1 MADAQQG
8 NERSM
13 GGATRPPNS
22 GLPPA
27 DGPNNPGA
35 GGSSSWGQGNN
46 GSAGA
51 AILNFVTGGSS
62 TNAANNNPKG
72 ANNNESM
79 TAMTRSDREAWSRGG
94 RQFSSPREVYTR
106 SLHRICL
113 KFTTSEDEDEGKPE
127 PATAYWT
134 LYGRSTTIGNGGP
147 SSPKPDDICRRMD
160 DSMTGPAAGIL
171 SRLNDLDGEQSA
183 LHAIHAGMTCG
194 WHIRGDRGDAAV
206 RVGKAKVLSSHR
218 NAAIMGSDSNDEAP
232 RKEARMLSLAAERW
246 VLCKGASFAAGNS
259 VFNVEDVNEAKQK
272 ITVHCSKGPMRGKLI
287 DVHASRCP
295 FVFGRAHEADLCI
308 MDRELSRKHGAI
320 LYVPSRGAETAKGG
334 KKTGSFILTDLE
346 STNGSYMRL
355 VGPYG
360 HKGMGAL
367 SVGDEFIVGRT
378 GFSVNRFDYG
388 ISEAIGARPT
398 MEDRTIVVQ
407 SLMCDPNDGYY
418 NNEPKDT
425 LNELA
430 MTTFAAVFDG
440 HGGDEC
446 SNYLVEAMPH
456 NIRTH
461 MLAER
466 EALRTAIENSRNARG
481 GQEQAEDATSELM
494 RRILKTAY
502 LRTDKDFITPK
513 SAPQSGS
520 TAATI
525 VLMGRRL
532 FAANVGDS
540 RVVLCR
546 SGGQCVELTS
556 DHKPSRPDE
565 AARVRAAGGFIL
577 HKRVMGELAI
587 TRAFGDKSFK
597 MGIKAMLEEEA
608 DELSGGA
615 SGINDN
621 DIAKDLTAPLVSS
634 EPEIASMVL
643 SHNDE
648 FLLLACDGLFD
659 VFRSQDA
666 IALARQELIAHRGEP
681 AEVARILSDQAIRV
695 RRSRD
700 NVSILI
706 IVLRPFWEL

>member
-1 MADAQQG
+1 
-8 NERSM
+8 
-13 GGATRPPNS
+13 
-22 GLPPA
+22 
-27 DGPNNPGA
+27 
-35 GGSSSWGQGNN
+35 
-46 GSAGA
+46 
-51 AILNFVTGGSS
+51 
-62 TNAANNNPKG
+62 
-72 ANNNESM
+72 
-79 TAMTRSDREAWSRGG
+79 
-94 RQFSSPREVYTR
+94 
-106 SLHRICL
+106 
-113 KFTTSEDEDEGKPE
+113 
-127 PATAYWT
+127 
-134 LYGRSTTIGNGGP
+134 
-147 SSPKPDDICRRMD
+147 
-160 DSMTGPAAGIL
+160 
-171 SRLNDLDGEQSA
+171 
-183 LHAIHAGMTCG
+183 
-194 WHIRGDRGDAAV
+194 
-206 RVGKAKVLSSHR
+206 
-218 NAAIMGSDSNDEAP
+218 
-232 RKEARMLSLAAERW
+232 
-246 VLCKGASFAAGNS
+246 
-259 VFNVEDVNEAKQK
+259 
-272 ITVHCSKGPMRGKLI
+272 MRGKLI
-287 DVHASRCP
+287 DVYASRCP
-295 FVFGRAHEADLCI
+295 YVFGRAHEADLCI
-308 MDRELSRKHGAI
+308 MDRELSRKHGVI
-320 LYVPSRGAETAKGG
+320 VYVPNRNSNSPTKNANRKINGT
-334 KKTGSFILTDLE
+334 FILSDLE

-360 HKGMGAL
+360 HKGIGAVSL
-367 SVGDEFIVGRT
+367 GDEFIVGRT
-378 GFSVNRFDYG
+378 GFSINRFDYG

-398 MEDRTIVVQ
+398 MEDRSIVIQ
-407 SLMCDPNDGYY
+407 SLMCAPPECYY
-418 NNEPKDT
+418 NNEPKEA

-446 SNYLVEAMPH
+446 SNFLVEALPRH
-456 NIRTH
+456 IRNQ
-461 MLAER
+461 MFSDKD
-466 EALRTAIENSRNARG
+466 ALRTAIESSRSARG
-481 GQEQAEDATSELM
+481 GHSEQSEDATSELM

-502 LRTDKDFITPK
+502 LRADKEFISPK

-520 TAATI
+520 TAATVI
-525 VLMGRRL
+525 LMGRRL

-546 SGGQCVELTS
+546 GGGQCVELTS

-608 DELSGGA
+608 EDANGGA
-615 SGINDN
+615 GNDN
-621 DIAKDLTAPLVSS
+621 DIARDLTAPLVSS

>member
-1 MADAQQG
+1 MSDKTDAISRNP
-8 NERSM
+8 NER
-13 GGATRPPNS
+13 
-22 GLPPA
+22 
-27 DGPNNPGA
+27 D
-35 GGSSSWGQGNN
+35 
-46 GSAGA
+46 
-51 AILNFVTGGSS
+51 
-62 TNAANNNPKG
+62 
-72 ANNNESM
+72 
-79 TAMTRSDREAWSRGG
+79 AWTRGG
-94 RQFSSPREVYTR
+94 RQFASAREVYTR
-106 SLHRICL
+106 SLYRLCL

-134 LYGRSTTIGNGGP
+134 VSGRTCTIGNGIN
-147 SSPKPDDICRRMD
+147 SSPTPDDICRRMD
-160 DSMTGPAAGIL
+160 DSMTGPAAGVL
-171 SRLNDLDGEQSA
+171 ARLTDFDGEQAA
-183 LHAIHAGMTCG
+183 LYSLRAGMTTG
-194 WHIRGDRGDAAV
+194 WHIRGDRGDSAV
-206 RVGKAKVLSSHR
+206 RVGKAKIFTTSS
-218 NAAIMGSDSNDEAP
+218 NGSTDEP
-232 RKEARMLSLAAERW
+232 RKEARLLSLDAERW
-246 VLCKGASFAAGNS
+246 ILCKGASFAAGNS
-259 VFNVEDVNEAKQK
+259 VFNVEEVNDIKQK

-287 DVHASRCP
+287 DIYASRCP

-320 LYVPSRGAETAKGG
+320 VYLSSALGANKSKRSGIFVLA
-334 KKTGSFILTDLE
+334 DLE
-346 STNGSYMRL
+346 STNGSYIRL
-355 VGPYG
+355 VGPYS
-360 HKGMGAL
+360 HKGMGTL
-367 SVGDEFIVGRT
+367 TVGDEFIVGRT
-378 GFSVNRFDYG
+378 GFSVNRFDFG

-398 MEDRTIVVQ
+398 MEDRSIVIQ
-407 SLMCDPNDGYY
+407 SLMYEHPENYY
-418 NNEPKDT
+418 GGEKKET

-446 SNYLVEAMPH
+446 SNFLVLALPR
-456 NIRTH
+456 NIRTQ
-461 MLAER
+461 MYTER
-466 EALRTAIENSRNARG
+466 EALRNSIETSRGSRG
-481 GQEQAEDATSELM
+481 GHSEQSEDATSELM

-502 LRTDKDFITPK
+502 LRTDKEFISPK
-513 SAPQSGS
+513 NAPQSGS
-520 TAATI
+520 TAATCI
-525 VLMGRRL
+525 LMGRRL

-597 MGIKAMLEEEA
+597 MGIKAIL
-608 DELSGGA
+608 DEDSEDANNAA
-615 SGINDN
+615 SSD
-621 DIAKDLTAPLVSS
+621 DIARDLTAPLVSS

>member
-1 MADAQQG
+1 MAGRFA
-8 NERSM
+8 N
-13 GGATRPPNS
+13 GGPLVEVAMN
-22 GLPPA
+22 
-27 DGPNNPGA
+27 
-35 GGSSSWGQGNN
+35 
-46 GSAGA
+46 SAGA
-51 AILNFVTGGSS
+51 KAGGPPPTANGSGS
-62 TNAANNNPKG
+62 GGAAG
-72 ANNNESM
+72 GDGTLAR
-79 TAMTRSDREAWSRGG
+79 ADRDGWSRGG
-94 RQFSSPREVYTR
+94 RQFASSREVYTR
-106 SLHRICL
+106 SLFRICL

-127 PATAYWT
+127 PGTAYWT
-134 LYGRSTTIGNGGP
+134 LYGRTTTIGNGASG
-147 SSPKPDDICRRMD
+147 SATPDDICRRMD
-160 DSMTGPAAGIL
+160 DSMTGPAAGVL
-171 SRLNDLDGEQSA
+171 ARLTDFDGEQAA
-183 LHAIHAGMTCG
+183 LHALRAAMTTG

-206 RVGKAKVLSSHR
+206 RVGKAKIMTIGGSQNQAADGSS
-218 NAAIMGSDSNDEAP
+218 A
-232 RKEARMLSLAAERW
+232 RKEVRLLTLDAERW

-287 DVHASRCP
+287 DIHASRCP
-295 FVFGRAHEADLCI
+295 YVFGRAHEADLCI

-320 LYVPSRGAETAKGG
+320 LYLPNKAGKKGG
-334 KKTGSFILTDLE
+334 NFILTDLE

-367 SVGDEFIVGRT
+367 CIGDEFIVGRT

-398 MEDRTIVVQ
+398 MEDRSVVIQ
-407 SLMCDPNDGYY
+407 NLIGAPPDFYY
-418 NNEPKDT
+418 GGEPKET

-440 HGGDEC
+440 HGGGEC
-446 SNYLVEAMPH
+446 SNYLVDVLPKFV
-456 NIRTH
+456 RSQ

-466 EALRTAIENSRNARG
+466 EALRVAIENSRGARG
-481 GQEQAEDATSELM
+481 AHSEQTEDAASELM

-502 LRTDKDFITPK
+502 LRADKEFITPK

-520 TAATI
+520 TAATVI
-525 VLMGRRL
+525 LMGRRL

-546 SGGQCVELTS
+546 GGGQCVELTS

-608 DELSGGA
+608 EDMSGAVGM
-615 SGINDN
+615 SDN
-621 DIAKDLTAPLVSS
+621 DIAKDLTAPLVSA

-706 IVLRPFWEL
+706 IPLRPFWEL

>member
-1 MADAQQG
+1 
-8 NERSM
+8 
-13 GGATRPPNS
+13 
-22 GLPPA
+22 
-27 DGPNNPGA
+27 
-35 GGSSSWGQGNN
+35 
-46 GSAGA
+46 
-51 AILNFVTGGSS
+51 
-62 TNAANNNPKG
+62 
-72 ANNNESM
+72 
-79 TAMTRSDREAWSRGG
+79 
-94 RQFSSPREVYTR
+94 
-106 SLHRICL
+106 
-113 KFTTSEDEDEGKPE
+113 
-127 PATAYWT
+127 
-134 LYGRSTTIGNGGP
+134 
-147 SSPKPDDICRRMD
+147 
-160 DSMTGPAAGIL
+160 MTGPAAGVLARIT
-171 SRLNDLDGEQSA
+171 DFDGEASA
-183 LHAIHAGMTCG
+183 LHALRASMTAG

-206 RVGKAKVLSSHR
+206 RVGKAKVFVNNSKGSS
-218 NAAIMGSDSNDEAP
+218 GDEP
-232 RKEARMLSLAAERW
+232 RKEARLLTLDAERW
-246 VLCKGASFAAGNS
+246 ALCKGASFAAGNS
-259 VFNVEDVNEAKQK
+259 VFNVEDVNESKEK
-272 ITVHCSKGPMRGKLI
+272 ITIHCSKGPMRGKLI
-287 DVHASRCP
+287 DIYAARCP
-295 FVFGRAHEADLCI
+295 YVFGRAHEADLCI

-320 LYVPSRGAETAKGG
+320 LFLPSG
-334 KKTGSFILTDLE
+334 KFVLADLE

-360 HKGMGAL
+360 QKGMGAL
-367 SVGDEFIVGRT
+367 TLGDEFIVGRT

-398 MEDRTIVVQ
+398 MEDRSIVVQ
-407 SLMCDPNDGYY
+407 SLLYEQPQNYY
-418 NNEPKDT
+418 DSEQKEA

-446 SNYLVEAMPH
+446 SNFLVDALPQSVRSQMF
-456 NIRTH
+456 
-461 MLAER
+461 AER
-466 EALRTAIENSRNARG
+466 DALRNAIESSRGVRG
-481 GQEQAEDATSELM
+481 GHSEQSEDATSELM

-502 LRTDKDFITPK
+502 LRTDKEFISPK

-520 TAATI
+520 TAATVI
-525 VLMGRRL
+525 LMGRRL
-532 FAANVGDS
+532 FVANVGDS

-546 SGGQCVELTS
+546 GGGQCVELTS

-597 MGIKAMLEEEA
+597 MGIKAMLDEESE
-608 DELSGGA
+608 D
-615 SGINDN
+615 INGTMSEDV
-621 DIAKDLTAPLVSS
+621 AKDLTAPLVSS

-643 SHNDE
+643 SHSDE

>member
-1 MADAQQG
+1 MATVPD
-8 NERSM
+8 S
-13 GGATRPPNS
+13 S
-22 GLPPA
+22 W
-27 DGPNNPGA
+27 NNASA
-35 GGSSSWGQGNN
+35 GGSSTL
-46 GSAGA
+46 
-51 AILNFVTGGSS
+51 LNFVTGG
-62 TNAANNNPKG
+62 AAGNSNRTD
-72 ANNNESM
+72 ANR
-79 TAMTRSDREAWSRGG
+79 AEAETWSRGG
-94 RQFSSPREVYTR
+94 RQFSSAREVYTR
-106 SLHRICL
+106 SLFRICL

-127 PATAYWT
+127 PATAFWT
-134 LYGRSTTIGNGGP
+134 LYGRQTTIGNGGP
-147 SSPKPDDICRRMD
+147 SSHAPDDICRRMD
-160 DSMTGPAAGIL
+160 DSMTGPSAGIL
-171 SRLNDLDGEQSA
+171 SRLTDADGDQAASYA
-183 LHAIHAGMTCG
+183 LRAGMTTG
-194 WHIRGDRGDAAV
+194 WHIKGDRGDAAV
-206 RVGKAKVLSSHR
+206 RVGKAKVFSGKNGPDGPTR
-218 NAAIMGSDSNDEAP
+218 EAQI
-232 RKEARMLSLAAERW
+232 LSLDADRW
-246 VLCKGASFAAGNS
+246 ALVKGASFAAGNS
-259 VFNVEDVNEAKQK
+259 VFNVEDINDAKQK
-272 ITVHCSKGPMRGKLI
+272 ITIHCSKGPMRGKLI
-287 DVHASRCP
+287 DIYASRCP

-308 MDRELSRKHGAI
+308 MDRELSRRHGAV
-320 LYVPSRGAETAKGG
+320 LYLPNR
-334 KKTGSFILTDLE
+334 KTGRAKSSNGVFILVDLE

-360 HKGMGAL
+360 FKGMGSL
-367 SVGDEFIVGRT
+367 TVGDEFIVGRT

-398 MEDRTIVVQ
+398 MEDRTIVIQ
-407 SLMCDPNDGYY
+407 SLVYEPRHGYY
-418 NNEPKDT
+418 KNEPKSE
-425 LNELA
+425 LEELA
-430 MTTFAAVFDG
+430 MTTFAGVFDG

-446 SNYLVEAMPH
+446 SNYLVEALPH
-456 NIRTH
+456 HVRQG
-461 MLAER
+461 MYAER
-466 EALRTAIENSRNARG
+466 QALRQAIETSRTTSRA
-481 GQEQAEDATSELM
+481 EQTEDAASELM
-494 RRILKTAY
+494 RKILKTAY
-502 LRTDKDFITPK
+502 LKTDKEFITPK
-513 SAPQSGS
+513 TAPQSGS
-520 TAATI
+520 TAATVI
-525 VLMGRRL
+525 LLGRRL

-546 SGGQCVELTS
+546 GGGQCVELTS

-608 DELSGGA
+608 DEIAQGLNE
-615 SGINDN
+615 NDQ
-621 DIAKDLTAPLVSS
+621 AKDLTAPLVSA

>member
-1 MADAQQG
+1 MMAG
-8 NERSM
+8 T
-13 GGATRPPNS
+13 GGA
-22 GLPPA
+22 
-27 DGPNNPGA
+27 GA
-35 GGSSSWGQGNN
+35 NGGSGG
-46 GSAGA
+46 AGA
-51 AILNFVTGGSS
+51 AILNFVTGGSGS
-62 TNAANNNPKG
+62 APTSASGAAQAQTAKTGASGAVAPAGAGAVGGPDG
-72 ANNNESM
+72 ANN
-79 TAMTRSDREAWSRGG
+79 AAAGAVAAAARADGWSRGG
-94 RQFSSPREVYTR
+94 RQFASSREVYTR
-106 SLHRICL
+106 SLYRLCL

-134 LYGRSTTIGNGGP
+134 LYGRTTTIGNGGP
-147 SSPKPDDICRRMD
+147 NSPAPDDICRRMD
-160 DSMTGPAAGIL
+160 DSMSGPSAGVL
-171 SRLNDLDGEQSA
+171 ARLTDFDGEQSA
-183 LHAIHAGMTCG
+183 LHALRAGMTSG
-194 WHIRGDRGDAAV
+194 WHIRGERGDAAV
-206 RVGKAKVLSSHR
+206 RVGRAKVIAGPKGSNTAGGAAGGDGA
-218 NAAIMGSDSNDEAP
+218 NAGP
-232 RKEARMLSLAAERW
+232 QKEARLLSLDAERW

-259 VFNVEDVNEAKQK
+259 VFNVEDVNDAKQK

-287 DVHASRCP
+287 DIYAARCP
-295 FVFGRAHEADLCI
+295 YVFGRAHEADLCI

-320 LYVPSRGAETAKGG
+320 LYLPAAKAGG
-334 KKTGSFILTDLE
+334 KKTGGVFILVDLE

-360 HKGMGAL
+360 HKGVGAL
-367 SVGDEFIVGRT
+367 SIGDEFIVGRT

-398 MEDRTIVVQ
+398 MEDRSVVIQ
-407 SLMCDPNDGYY
+407 SLMSNPPESYY
-418 NNEPKDT
+418 SGEPKET

-430 MTTFAAVFDG
+430 MTSFAAVFDG

-446 SNYLVEAMPH
+446 SNYLVDALPRS
-456 NIRTH
+456 IRNQ

-466 EALRTAIENSRNARG
+466 EALRTAIESSRGIRG
-481 GQEQAEDATSELM
+481 AHSEQAEDAASELM

-502 LRTDKDFITPK
+502 LRTDKEFISPK
-513 SAPQSGS
+513 TAPQSGS
-520 TAATI
+520 TAATVI
-525 VLMGRRL
+525 LMGRRL

-546 SGGQCVELTS
+546 GGGQCVELTS

-597 MGIKAMLEEEA
+597 MGIKAMLEE
-608 DELSGGA
+608 DSGDGS
-615 SGINDN
+615 SGMNDS

-643 SHNDE
+643 SHDDE

>member
-1 MADAQQG
+1 MATVPDSSASAAASFA
-8 NERSM
+8 N
-13 GGATRPPNS
+13 GGTASTS
-22 GLPPA
+22 G
-27 DGPNNPGA
+27 PG
-35 GGSSSWGQGNN
+35 GGSG
-46 GSAGA
+46 
-51 AILNFVTGGSS
+51 ILNFVTGPP
-62 TNAANNNPKG
+62 NAAAG
-72 ANNNESM
+72 SAVV
-79 TAMTRSDREAWSRGG
+79 DRDAWTRGG
-94 RQFSSPREVYTR
+94 RHFASSREVYTR
-106 SLHRICL
+106 SLFRLCL

-127 PATAYWT
+127 PATAFWT

-147 SSPKPDDICRRMD
+147 SSHAPDDICRRMD
-160 DSMTGPAAGIL
+160 DSMTGPSAGMLARITD
-171 SRLNDLDGEQSA
+171 NDGEQA
-183 LHAIHAGMTCG
+183 AIHALRSGLTCG

-206 RVGKAKVLSSHR
+206 RVGKAKVFSTQH
-218 NAAIMGSDSNDEAP
+218 AVSDGTPRREAQL
-232 RKEARMLSLAAERW
+232 LSLAADRW
-246 VLCKGASFAAGNS
+246 ILCKGSSFAAGNS
-259 VFNVEDVNEAKQK
+259 VFNVEDYNESKQK

-308 MDRELSRKHGAI
+308 MDRELSRRHGAI
-320 LYVPSRGAETAKGG
+320 LFLPRQATQGRGGQNKKNSTGG
-334 KKTGSFILTDLE
+334 VFILTDLE

-355 VGPYG
+355 VGPYSM
-360 HKGMGAL
+360 KGMGAL
-367 SVGDEFIVGRT
+367 TVGDEFIVGRT
-378 GFSVNRFDYG
+378 GFSVNRFDFG

-398 MEDRTIVVQ
+398 MEDRTIVIQ
-407 SLMCDPNDGYY
+407 SLMYEPRHGYY
-418 NNEPKDT
+418 KNESKDQ
-425 LNELA
+425 LDELA
-430 MTTFAAVFDG
+430 MTSFAAVFDG

-446 SNYLVEAMPH
+446 SNYLVDSLPH
-456 NIRTH
+456 QIRSH
-461 MLAER
+461 MLDQR
-466 EALRTAIENSRNARG
+466 EALSTAIEHSRGARSQG
-481 GQEQAEDATSELM
+481 EQTEDPASELM
-494 RRILKTAY
+494 RKILKVAY
-502 LRTDKDFITPK
+502 LKTDKDFITPK
-513 SAPQSGS
+513 TAPQSGS
-520 TAATI
+520 TAATVI
-525 VLMGRRL
+525 LMGRRL

-597 MGIKAMLEEEA
+597 MGIKAMLEEDA
-608 DELSGGA
+608 DELANNNGNAESEQA
-615 SGINDN
+615 R
-621 DIAKDLTAPLVSS
+621 DLTAPLVSA
-634 EPEIASMVL
+634 EPEIASMIL

>member
-1 MADAQQG
+1 MTTTNAD
-8 NERSM
+8 
-13 GGATRPPNS
+13 
-22 GLPPA
+22 
-27 DGPNNPGA
+27 
-35 GGSSSWGQGNN
+35 SSNRN
-46 GSAGA
+46 INAVSANVLHA
-51 AILNFVTGGSS
+51 ASASTGGS
-62 TNAANNNPKG
+62 G
-72 ANNNESM
+72 ENEN
-79 TAMTRSDREAWSRGG
+79 WSRGG
-94 RQFSSPREVYTR
+94 RQFANSREVYTR
-106 SLHRICL
+106 SLYRVCL

-127 PATAYWT
+127 PGTAFWT
-134 LYGRSTTIGNGGP
+134 LYGRQTTIGNGPP
-147 SSPKPDDICRRMD
+147 SSNHPDDICRRMD
-160 DSMTGPAAGIL
+160 DSMTGPSAGIL
-171 SRLNDLDGEQSA
+171 ARLSDHDGEQAAGYA
-183 LHAIHAGMTCG
+183 LRAGMTTG

-206 RVGKAKVLSSHR
+206 RVGKAKVFSGKNGPDGPTR
-218 NAAIMGSDSNDEAP
+218 EAQI
-232 RKEARMLSLAAERW
+232 LSLDADRW
-246 VLCKGASFAAGNS
+246 ILCKGASFAAGNS
-259 VFNVEDVNEAKQK
+259 VFNVEDVNEGKQK
-272 ITVHCSKGPMRGKLI
+272 ITIHCSKGPMRGRLI
-287 DVHASRCP
+287 DIHASRCP

-320 LYVPSRGAETAKGG
+320 VYLPNRSARGARLASIGN
-334 KKTGSFILTDLE
+334 FVLVDLE

-360 HKGMGAL
+360 YRGIGSLAI
-367 SVGDEFIVGRT
+367 GDEFIVGRT
-378 GFSVNRFDYG
+378 GFSLNRFDYG

-407 SLMCDPNDGYY
+407 SLLYEPQHGYY
-418 NNEPKDT
+418 KNETKDT
-425 LNELA
+425 LQDLA

-446 SNYLVEAMPH
+446 SNYLVETLPH
-456 NIRTH
+456 QIRNH
-461 MLAER
+461 MYAEKS
-466 EALRTAIENSRNARG
+466 ALSAAIESSRSMARP
-481 GQEQAEDATSELM
+481 EQATEDAASELM
-494 RRILKTAY
+494 RKILKKAY
-502 LRTDKDFITPK
+502 LKTDKDFITPK
-513 SAPQSGS
+513 NAPQSGS
-520 TAATI
+520 TAATLI
-525 VLMGRRL
+525 IMGRRL

-546 SGGQCVELTS
+546 VGGQCVELTS

-597 MGIKAMLEEEA
+597 MGIKAMLEDEA
-608 DELSGGA
+608 DE
-615 SGINDN
+615 
-621 DIAKDLTAPLVSS
+621 IARGLNENSETKDLTAPLVSA
-634 EPEIASMVL
+634 EPEIASLVM

-706 IVLRPFWEL
+706 IVLRPFWEMEKG

>member
-1 MADAQQG
+1 
-8 NERSM
+8 
-13 GGATRPPNS
+13 
-22 GLPPA
+22 
-27 DGPNNPGA
+27 
-35 GGSSSWGQGNN
+35 
-46 GSAGA
+46 
-51 AILNFVTGGSS
+51 
-62 TNAANNNPKG
+62 
-72 ANNNESM
+72 
-79 TAMTRSDREAWSRGG
+79 
-94 RQFSSPREVYTR
+94 
-106 SLHRICL
+106 
-113 KFTTSEDEDEGKPE
+113 
-127 PATAYWT
+127 
-134 LYGRSTTIGNGGP
+134 
-147 SSPKPDDICRRMD
+147 MD
-160 DSMTGPAAGIL
+160 DSMTGPAAGVL
-171 SRLNDLDGEQSA
+171 TRLTDLEGEQAA
-183 LHAIHAGMTCG
+183 LHALRAAMTAG
-194 WHIRGDRGDAAV
+194 WHIRGDNGDAAV
-206 RVGKAKVLSSHR
+206 RVGKAKVFVPNKNTNNVNNINN
-218 NAAIMGSDSNDEAP
+218 NAAATDETQKA
-232 RKEARMLSLAAERW
+232 ARLLTLDGERW
-246 VLCKGASFAAGNS
+246 ILCKGASFAAGNS
-259 VFNVEDVNEAKQK
+259 VFNVEDVNDVKQK
-272 ITVHCSKGPMRGKLI
+272 ITVHCFKGPMKGKLI
-287 DVHASRCP
+287 DIYATRCP
-295 FVFGRAHEADLCI
+295 YVFGRAHEADLCI

-320 LYVPSRGAETAKGG
+320 LYIPNRAKGA
-334 KKTGSFILTDLE
+334 KKAGGTFVLADLE

-355 VGPYG
+355 VGPYD
-360 HKGMGAL
+360 HQGMGAL
-367 SVGDEFIVGRT
+367 SLGDEFIVGRT

-398 MEDRTIVVQ
+398 MEDRSVVIQ
-407 SLMCDPNDGYY
+407 SLIYEPPQNYY
-418 NNEPKDT
+418 NYESKET

-446 SNYLVEAMPH
+446 SNFLVEALPKS
-456 NIRTH
+456 IRNQ
-461 MLAER
+461 MFAER
-466 EALRTAIENSRNARG
+466 DALRNAIESSRGVRG
-481 GQEQAEDATSELM
+481 GHSEQNEDATSELM

-502 LRTDKDFITPK
+502 LRTDKEFISPK

-520 TAATI
+520 TAATVI
-525 VLMGRRL
+525 LMGRRL

-546 SGGQCVELTS
+546 AGGQCVELTS

-608 DELSGGA
+608 EDMNNGGVNEESG
-615 SGINDN
+615 
-621 DIAKDLTAPLVSS
+621 KDLTAPLVSS

-666 IALARQELIAHRGEP
+666 IALARQELIAHRGDP

>member
-1 MADAQQG
+1 MT
-8 NERSM
+8 
-13 GGATRPPNS
+13 GGLFN
-22 GLPPA
+22 
-27 DGPNNPGA
+27 GA
-35 GGSSSWGQGNN
+35 GGIFVADPNAMQNSGGTKSGGPD
-46 GSAGA
+46 GGGADGALARTAAGGPAAGGASA
-51 AILNFVTGGSS
+51 
-62 TNAANNNPKG
+62 
-72 ANNNESM
+72 
-79 TAMTRSDREAWSRGG
+79 DRDGWSRGG
-94 RQFSSPREVYTR
+94 RQFATSREVYTR
-106 SLHRICL
+106 SMFRICL

-134 LYGRSTTIGNGGP
+134 LYGRTSTIGNGGP
-147 SSPKPDDICRRMD
+147 STPSPDDICRRMD
-160 DSMTGPAAGIL
+160 DSMTGPAAGVL
-171 SRLNDLDGEQSA
+171 ARLTDFDGEQSA
-183 LHAIHAGMTCG
+183 LHALRAAMTTG
-194 WHIRGDRGDAAV
+194 WHIRGDRGDAAI
-206 RVGKAKVLSSHR
+206 RVGKAKAMSMNS
-218 NAAIMGSDSNDEAP
+218 GGKP
-232 RKEARMLSLAAERW
+232 QKEARLLSLDAERW

-259 VFNVEDVNEAKQK
+259 VFNVEDVNDAKQK

-287 DVHASRCP
+287 DVHASKCP
-295 FVFGRAHEADLCI
+295 YVFGRAHEADLCI

-320 LYVPSRGAETAKGG
+320 LYLPNKSG
-334 KKTGSFILTDLE
+334 KKNGGNFVLTDLE

-367 SVGDEFIVGRT
+367 SLGDEFIVGRT
-378 GFSVNRFDYG
+378 GFSVNRFDFG

-398 MEDRTIVVQ
+398 MEDRSLVIQ
-407 SLMCDPNDGYY
+407 SLMCSPPEFYY
-418 NNEPKDT
+418 SGEPKET

-440 HGGDEC
+440 HGGAEC
-446 SNYLVEAMPH
+446 SNYLVDALPRH
-456 NIRTH
+456 VRNQ

-466 EALRTAIENSRNARG
+466 EALRVAIENSRGARG
-481 GQEQAEDATSELM
+481 THSEQTEDAASELM
-494 RRILKTAY
+494 RRILKTSY
-502 LRTDKDFITPK
+502 LRADKEFISPK

-520 TAATI
+520 TAATVI
-525 VLMGRRL
+525 LMGRRL

-546 SGGQCVELTS
+546 GGGQCVELTS

-608 DELSGGA
+608 EDMSGAVGM
-615 SGINDN
+615 SDN
-621 DIAKDLTAPLVSS
+621 DIAKDLTAPLVSA